1 MFEELNKYEEAL
13 TEKSKAMA
21 TTAIDG
27 GSENEMGGVG
37 SSKKFER
44 MLDYVQNFSKQVS
57 YSSMPKRRPLSS
69 YSYRT

>member
-1 MFEELNKYEEAL
+1 MFEELNKYEEAM

-27 GSENEMGGVG
+27 VSENDLVGVG

-44 MLDYVQNFSKQVS
+44 MLDYV
-57 YSSMPKRRPLSS
+57 
-69 YSYRT
+69 